1 MYLTGVIHPIAQ
13 SVGGWIMEQHFA
25 KTYGGTH
32 LDILAYDDSTAD
44 DIARTA
50 IRLLRRVLLYSG
62 QAEARR
68 ELEELERRVL
78 PAWAQIQKRQMSQAI
93 HRMLDRIYAGSDQ
106 STPQSQVVE
115 RPVPFDNA

>member
-1 MYLTGVIHPIAQ
+1 MVVNRSWITVPEDVRTEGTVYLTGVIHPIAQ

-62 QAEARR
+62 QARA
-68 ELEELERRVL
+68 
-78 PAWAQIQKRQMSQAI
+78 
-93 HRMLDRIYAGSDQ
+93 
-106 STPQSQVVE
+106 
-115 RPVPFDNA
+115 